1 MHPRAE
7 ERLIGVDVADTG
19 DPPLVE
25 QERLDGGSPASR
37 QRPEVLG
44 REALLERLQSEP
56 GREEGLECVRS
67 QQQLSGAEATWVHY
81 REPDRL
87 PWRMACPA
95 LRVGGVGARARTAPS
110 SSAKSGR
117 DQRQSRI
124 SMRLRVRP
132 STSGAS
138 WLLIVSTS
146 GSSGM
151 S

>member
-19 DPPLVE
+19 DSPLVE
-25 QERLDGGSPASR
+25 QERLDGSSPAAR

-44 REALLERLQSEP
+44 REALLERLQSKP

-87 PWRMACPA
+87 PWRK
-95 LRVGGVGARARTAPS
+95 ARAR
-110 SSAKSGR
+110 
-117 DQRQSRI
+117 
-124 SMRLRVRP
+124 RP
-132 STSGAS
+132 AGGLA
-138 WLLIVSTS
+138 
-146 GSSGM
+146 
-151 S
+151 